1 MDFALDAIS
10 AGAVAQLLPMNEVGS
25 GLTSWLLVD
34 AALLDRR
41 QLAWAVAA
49 SGWHTVNTLRGSR
62 LEAFGDSAPHMI
74 AMRGDPPAVSRG
86 LERLVAIDRTAP
98 AVSAF
103 ASSSCVEE
111 LQRLFRYLGDARIDD
126 DMDVYCR
133 FSDTRVLPSLLAVQ
147 TPEQAEYIGR
157 SISVWKWF
165 GRCEDVDQWVRPV
178 PSPKPDLGDRI
189 RLSAAQFNAMLN
201 ASEAD
206 ALFTLLLEG
215 TPELVPQAQR
225 GQFHKRLCLFLNTAA
240 TYSVTTPRDQM
251 QFAVLSL
258 TCGESFHLHPQLA
271 ATWAAMRKNGSR
283 LTEEMK
289 SWSDDLWA
297 TLEHHT
303 EKAR

>member
-1 MDFALDAIS
+1 MNFALNS
-10 AGAVAQLLPMNEVGS
+10 VPAGAVAQLPPVNEADS

-34 AALLDRR
+34 AALLDHR

-49 SGWHTVNTLRGSR
+49 SGWHTVNTLGGSR

-74 AMRGDPPAVSRG
+74 AMRGDPLAVSRG

-98 AVSAF
+98 AFSAF
-103 ASSSCVEE
+103 ASSCSVEE
-111 LQRLFRYLGDARIDD
+111 LQRLFRYLGDARIDQ
-126 DMDVYCR
+126 DMDAYCR
-133 FSDTRVLPSLLAVQ
+133 FADTRVLPSLLALQ
-147 TPEQAEYIGR
+147 TPEQAERVGR

-165 GRCEDVDQWVRPV
+165 DRCEDVGQWVRPA
-178 PSPKPDLGDRI
+178 PSPEPDLGDRI
-189 RLSAAQFNAMLN
+189 QLSAAQFDALLN

-206 ALFTLLLEG
+206 ALFTLLLDG

-240 TYSVTTPRDQM
+240 TYCVTAPRDQV

-271 ATWAAMRKNGSR
+271 ATWVAIRKNGST

-289 SWSDDLWA
+289 SWTDALWA
-297 TLEHHT
+297 TLEHQPAT
-303 EKAR
+303 TP